1 MTLHL
6 EFPKRTEAGPAKFV
20 IKDVKL
26 GRQTSTIH
34 MSLVQHGK
42 EVVIGYL
49 NHTNIANEKGVSFE
63 TNWELTPPPYP
74 VNPND
79 LRMGNDKNW
88 IEQKEM
94 PFASFRRASNR
105 VRFFF
110 PRQGQKMKSLTDQWL
125 TFRNGEKF
133 TNESLGYADIENPTS
148 NQMANVDFSYV
159 ADMFPQIVESFVA
172 EEVSS
177 PSLPL

>member
-34 MSLVQHGK
+34 MSLIQHGR

-63 TNWELTPPPYP
+63 TEWELTPPPYP
-74 VNPND
+74 VD
-79 LRMGNDKNW
+79 IRALKTDEDKNW
-88 IEQKEM
+88 GEQKEM
-94 PFASFRRASNR
+94 PFASFRKASNR
-105 VRFFF
+105 ARFFF
-110 PRQGQKMKSLTDQWL
+110 PRQGQKVKNLSDQWL

-133 TNESLGYADIENPTS
+133 TNETLGYAGMRVLSLS
-148 NQMANVDFSYV
+148 N
-159 ADMFPQIVESFVA
+159 
-172 EEVSS
+172 
-177 PSLPL
+177 